1 MRLAV
6 KIGGSVAVG
15 EAGPNAEYVKRF
27 KQVVRTASLD
37 KLVVGIGGG
46 KLARRYLQSV
56 LALVSPEEAET
67 LVMDLLRANTR
78 FLAHVL
84 GGRPILDERSLR
96 SVSKRT
102 KSKILVVG
110 GIKPGR
116 STDANTAL
124 LAAAI
129 GADLFVKMTDV
140 EGIYTADPRADS
152 SAQLIEG
159 MTYDRALKMSIAGSP
174 GSYGIMDRMSL
185 QVLKRSRIPAV
196 VLNGKDPERLRKL
209 LDGEKT
215 GTLISWGS

>member
-1 MRLAV
+1 LRLAV

-15 EAGPNAEYVKRF
+15 EAGPNAEYVSRF
-27 KQVVRTASLD
+27 DEVVRKANLD
-37 KLVVGIGGG
+37 RLVVGIGGG

-56 LALVSPEEAET
+56 LALVSPEQAET
-67 LVMDLLRANTR
+67 LVIELLRANTR
-78 FLAHVL
+78 FVAHVL

-96 SVSKRT
+96 AVSKKTR
-102 KSKILVVG
+102 SRILVVG

-140 EGIYTADPRADS
+140 DGVYTADPHADS
-152 SAQLIEG
+152 SAQLIER
-159 MTYDRALKMSIAGSP
+159 MSYDRALDMSVAGTP
-174 GSYGIMDRMSL
+174 GSYGILDRMSL
-185 QVLKRSRIPAV
+185 QVLKRARIPAV
-196 VLNGKDPERLRKL
+196 VLNGKDPGTLRKL

-215 GTLISWGS
+215 GTLIG